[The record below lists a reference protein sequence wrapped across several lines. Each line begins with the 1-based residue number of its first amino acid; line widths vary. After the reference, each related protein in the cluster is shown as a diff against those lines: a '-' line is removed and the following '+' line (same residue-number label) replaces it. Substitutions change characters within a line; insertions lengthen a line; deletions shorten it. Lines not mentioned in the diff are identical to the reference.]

1 MPFEETLRRSLET
14 LAGQLTSAAEAERVE
29 AVAIAR
35 KAAEKDA
42 AALAISVAVAEERGR
57 EAGRQQGLEAGWRE
71 GHAAGLA
78 EGREQGVE
86 QGRAEGHEHG
96 IEQGRAEGR
105 ERGLEQGRAEG
116 HENGIEQGR
125 AEGRERGLEQGR
137 GEGHEHGVEQGRA
150 EGRQQGLEQGRVEGR
165 AQGLEQGRV
174 EGREQGLTE
183 GREHGRA
190 QGREQG
196 FEQGRL
202 EGREQGL
209 EQGLEQGRAEGR
221 AQGLEQGRAEGHARG
236 FAEGRAEQQALP
248 ALPTGDLAAGQR
260 LADAVRAID
269 RARSLSEI
277 LDTLASCA
285 GREVTRVAVLLVQGP
300 QLRGWRFL
308 GFGPAFDTASGFEIA
323 VDDSGIIAEAVRTAA
338 AASADSAAAGS
349 APAFAQLPPGA
360 ESLAVPVTMGGQVV
374 AVLYGDQG
382 TGEQGEPEVRLAWP
396 SSLEVMTRH
405 AARCLESVT
414 AFRAAQMLTARQGT
428 MLGNSPTAEDEQSAR
443 RYARLLVS
451 EIKLY
456 HEPDVIAGRRER
468 DLGMRLGGEIARAR
482 VLYEQRVPAHVRG
495 PVDHFHDELVR
506 TLADGD
512 GTLLELKG

>member
-14 LAGQLTSAAEAERVE
+14 LVSELTSAAEAERVE
-29 AVAIAR
+29 AVDVAR
-35 KAAEKDA
+35 KAAEKDLGVA
-42 AALAISVAVAEERGR
+42 AISVAVAEERGR
-57 EAGRQQGLEAGWRE
+57 DAGRQQGLDDGWRE

-78 EGREQGVE
+78 EGREQG
-86 QGRAEGHEHG
+86 
-96 IEQGRAEGR
+96 R
-105 ERGLEQGRAEG
+105 EE
-116 HENGIEQGR
+116 
-125 AEGRERGLEQGR
+125 
-137 GEGHEHGVEQGRA
+137 GRA
-150 EGRQQGLEQGRVEGR
+150 EGRQQGLEQGR
-165 AQGLEQGRV
+165 A
-174 EGREQGLTE
+174 
-183 GREHGRA
+183 
-190 QGREQG
+190 
-196 FEQGRL
+196 

-209 EQGLEQGRAEGR
+209 EQGRAEGHQQGLEQGRAEGRQQGLEEGRVEGRAQGLTEGREQGRAQGREQGYEQGRREGRDQGLDQGLEQGLSEGR
-221 AQGLEQGRAEGHARG
+221 AQGLEQGRAEGYARG
-236 FAEGRAEQQALP
+236 VAEGRAEQQALP
-248 ALPTGDLAAGQR
+248 ALPTGDLAASQR

-285 GREVTRVAVLLVQGP
+285 GREVARVAVLLVQGP

-308 GFGPAFDTASGFEIA
+308 GFGPAFDTASGVEIA
-323 VDDSGIIAEAVRTAA
+323 VDDSGIIADAVRTAA
-338 AASADSAAAGS
+338 ASAADSAAGS
-349 APAFAQLPPGA
+349 APAFAQLPPGR

-414 AFRAAQMLTARQGT
+414 AFREAQMMTERQRA
-428 MLGNSPTAEDEQSAR
+428 MLGTSPTAEDEQSAR
-443 RYARLLVS
+443 RYARLLIS

-512 GTLLELKG
+512 GTLLELKS

>member
-1 MPFEETLRRSLET
+1 MPFEETLRRSLDA
-14 LAGQLTSAAEAERVE
+14 LVSQLTSAAEAERAD

-35 KAAEKDA
+35 NASERDA
-42 AALAISVAVAEERGR
+42 AAVAISVAVAEERGR

-78 EGREQGVE
+78 EGREQGL
-86 QGRAEGHEHG
+86 
-96 IEQGRAEGR
+96 EQGRAEGR
-105 ERGLEQGRAEG
+105 E
-116 HENGIEQGR
+116 
-125 AEGRERGLEQGR
+125 
-137 GEGHEHGVEQGRA
+137 
-150 EGRQQGLEQGRVEGR
+150 QGLEQGRSEGR
-165 AQGLEQGRV
+165 QEGLEQGRLEGRADGLEQGRMEGRDQGLS
-174 EGREQGLTE
+174 EGREQ
-183 GREHGRA
+183 GRA

-196 FEQGRL
+196 FEQGRV

-209 EQGLEQGRAEGR
+209 EQGRLEGR
-221 AQGLEQGRAEGHARG
+221 AQGLEQGRAEGLARG
-236 FAEGRAEQQALP
+236 LAEGRAEQQAL
-248 ALPTGDLAAGQR
+248 AAAPTGDLAASQR

-285 GREVTRVAVLLVQGP
+285 GREVTRVAVLLVQGS

-308 GFGPAFDTASGFEIA
+308 GFGPAFDTASGFEIP
-323 VDDSGIIAEAVRTAA
+323 VDDSGIIAKSVRTA
-338 AASADSAAAGS
+338 AASADSGAAGS
-349 APAFAQLPPGA
+349 APAFAQLPPGRA
-360 ESLAVPVTMGGQVV
+360 SIAVPVTMGGQVV
-374 AVLYGDQG
+374 GVLYGDQG
-382 TGEQGEPEVRLAWP
+382 TGERGAPEVRLAWP

-414 AFRAAQMLTARQGT
+414 AFRAAQVLTGRRRAT
-428 MLGNSPTAEDEQSAR
+428 LGNSPTAEDEQSAR

-456 HEPDVIAGRRER
+456 HEPDVITGRRER
-468 DLGMRLGGEIARAR
+468 DLGTRLGGEIARAR

-495 PVDHFHDELVR
+495 PADYFHDELVQ

-512 GTLLELKG
+512 GTLLELKS